1 MQPALL
7 DEAWDDRGMREDF
20 VRVLQAARAGSEAA
34 WTHIYKE
41 LAPGVIGYLRGQ
53 GSRDPEDLAGDVFL
67 EVVRDLHR
75 FEGDLTQFRSWVF
88 SIAHLRLLDARRR
101 EGRRPVRPAVPELLS
116 DKGGVGDSE
125 QEALAALG
133 VERVE
138 RLLNVL
144 SQDQRDV
151 LLLRIVGDLSVDQVA
166 TALGKRPGAVRVLQ
180 HRGLARLRR
189 QMSKMGV
196 TQ

>member
-1 MQPALL
+1 VV
-7 DEAWDDRGMREDF
+7 REDF
-20 VRVLQAARAGSEAA
+20 VGVLQAARAGSDSA
-34 WTHIYKE
+34 WTHIYKD

-53 GSRDPEDLAGDVFL
+53 GAPDPEDLVGDVFL

-75 FEGDLTQFRSWVF
+75 FEGDHGQFRSWVF

-101 EGRRPVRPAVPELLS
+101 QGRRPVQPASPEELS
-116 DKGGVGDSE
+116 SKGGTGDSE
-125 QEALAALG
+125 EEALAVLG
-133 VERVE
+133 LQRVE

-144 SQDQRDV
+144 SPDQRDV

-166 TALGKRPGAVRVLQ
+166 SVLGKRPGAVRVLQ
-180 HRGLARLRR
+180 HRGLVRLRR
-189 QMSKMGV
+189 LSETGV